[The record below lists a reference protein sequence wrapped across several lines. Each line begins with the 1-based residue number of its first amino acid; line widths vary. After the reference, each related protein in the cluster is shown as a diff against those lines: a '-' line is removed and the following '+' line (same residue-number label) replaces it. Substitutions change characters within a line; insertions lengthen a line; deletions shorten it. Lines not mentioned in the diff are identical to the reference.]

1 MIERRILRTSA
12 SAKSSLLGGKITLK
26 WLSSFRKIAPQ
37 VIYLLKVRKH
47 VIYYTLHVRCCNDLV
62 EQQDR
67 HLSSIE
73 NPSVGIRCGP
83 KLLRIKPSNVI
94 GRAGKRSYRSAP
106 APLRRYYEA
115 ARQVPR
121 IVRWNNPATPLAR
134 LPSIPD
140 TEHSCISD
148 IAFLGD
154 RSIGLLPEL
163 KEDLHMSTVL
173 ITSRVVGTTVLKPV
187 EMLKAAGVTIAENP
201 HLKAGKNL
209 REDQLV
215 DLIKGIDA
223 IIVGEDD
230 VTRKVIEH
238 ADRLKIIS
246 KNGVGVNQIDV
257 AAATEKGIFVTN
269 TPGANSNAVADLTF
283 GLMFSTA
290 RRIPFAH
297 NAAREGKWDK
307 FIGAEIWKKTI
318 GIVGIGH
325 IGKGVAK
332 RARGFE
338 MRILGYD
345 VVQDQEFAKG
355 VGLTYVPLEA
365 IFREADFITLHV
377 PLTKDTEGLVTRDH
391 LRLMKKTAYLVNIAR
406 GGVVR
411 SVDLYDALI
420 SKELAGA
427 ALDVFEDEPPVG
439 NPLLTL
445 DNVVTTPH
453 IGAFTWE
460 SMENMGS
467 IAAQNVIDV
476 LQGRRPAFAVN
487 LEVFER

>member
-1 MIERRILRTSA
+1 M
-12 SAKSSLLGGKITLK
+12 
-26 WLSSFRKIAPQ
+26 P
-37 VIYLLKVRKH
+37 
-47 VIYYTLHVRCCNDLV
+47 
-62 EQQDR
+62 
-67 HLSSIE
+67 
-73 NPSVGIRCGP
+73 
-83 KLLRIKPSNVI
+83 
-94 GRAGKRSYRSAP
+94 
-106 APLRRYYEA
+106 
-115 ARQVPR
+115 
-121 IVRWNNPATPLAR
+121 
-134 LPSIPD
+134 
-140 TEHSCISD
+140 
-148 IAFLGD
+148 
-154 RSIGLLPEL
+154 
-163 KEDLHMSTVL
+163 TVL

-187 EMLKAAGVTIAENP
+187 EMLKAAGVTIVENP

-209 REDQLV
+209 KEDQLV

-297 NAAREGKWDK
+297 NATREGKWDK
-307 FIGAEIWKKTI
+307 FIGTEIWKKTI

-325 IGKGVAK
+325 IGKGVAR

-345 VVQDQEFAKG
+345 VVQDQEFARD
-355 VGLTYVPLEA
+355 VGLTYVPLET

-411 SVDLYDALI
+411 SADLYDALVK
-420 SKELAGA
+420 KELAGA
-427 ALDVFEDEPPVG
+427 ALDVFEEEPPIG

-445 DNVVTTPH
+445 DNVVTTSH

-487 LEVFER
+487 PEVFTHRNKANVTAQKRLQDNVRF

>member
-1 MIERRILRTSA
+1 
-12 SAKSSLLGGKITLK
+12 
-26 WLSSFRKIAPQ
+26 
-37 VIYLLKVRKH
+37 
-47 VIYYTLHVRCCNDLV
+47 
-62 EQQDR
+62 
-67 HLSSIE
+67 
-73 NPSVGIRCGP
+73 
-83 KLLRIKPSNVI
+83 
-94 GRAGKRSYRSAP
+94 
-106 APLRRYYEA
+106 
-115 ARQVPR
+115 
-121 IVRWNNPATPLAR
+121 
-134 LPSIPD
+134 
-140 TEHSCISD
+140 
-148 IAFLGD
+148 
-154 RSIGLLPEL
+154 
-163 KEDLHMSTVL
+163 MSTVL

-187 EMLKAAGVTIAENP
+187 EMLKAAGVTIVENP
-201 HLKAGKNL
+201 YLKAGKNL
-209 REDQLV
+209 KEDQLV
-215 DLIKGIDA
+215 ELIKGIDA

>member
-1 MIERRILRTSA
+1 
-12 SAKSSLLGGKITLK
+12 
-26 WLSSFRKIAPQ
+26 
-37 VIYLLKVRKH
+37 
-47 VIYYTLHVRCCNDLV
+47 
-62 EQQDR
+62 
-67 HLSSIE
+67 
-73 NPSVGIRCGP
+73 
-83 KLLRIKPSNVI
+83 
-94 GRAGKRSYRSAP
+94 
-106 APLRRYYEA
+106 
-115 ARQVPR
+115 
-121 IVRWNNPATPLAR
+121 
-134 LPSIPD
+134 
-140 TEHSCISD
+140 
-148 IAFLGD
+148 
-154 RSIGLLPEL
+154 
-163 KEDLHMSTVL
+163 
-173 ITSRVVGTTVLKPV
+173 
-187 EMLKAAGVTIAENP
+187 MLKAAGITIVDNP

-209 REDQLV
+209 KEDQLV

-283 GLMFSTA
+283 GLMLSTA

-297 NAAREGKWDK
+297 NATREGKWEK
-307 FIGAEIWKKTI
+307 FIGGEIWQKTI
-318 GIVGIGH
+318 GIVGLGY

-345 VVQDQEFAKG
+345 VVQDQEFARL
-355 VGLTYVPLEA
+355 VGLTYVPLETL
-365 IFREADFITLHV
+365 FREADFVTLHV

-391 LRLMKKTAYLVNIAR
+391 LRMMKKKAYLVNIAR
-406 GGVVR
+406 GGVV
-411 SVDLYDALI
+411 SSADLHDAL
-420 SKELAGA
+420 SKKELAGA

-445 DNVVTTPH
+445 DNVVTTSH

-460 SMENMGS
+460 SMENMGKA
-467 IAAQNVIDV
+467 AAQNVIDV
-476 LQGRRPAFAVN
+476 LQGRRPASPVN
-487 LEVFER
+487 PQVRRD

>member
-1 MIERRILRTSA
+1 
-12 SAKSSLLGGKITLK
+12 
-26 WLSSFRKIAPQ
+26 
-37 VIYLLKVRKH
+37 
-47 VIYYTLHVRCCNDLV
+47 
-62 EQQDR
+62 
-67 HLSSIE
+67 
-73 NPSVGIRCGP
+73 
-83 KLLRIKPSNVI
+83 
-94 GRAGKRSYRSAP
+94 
-106 APLRRYYEA
+106 
-115 ARQVPR
+115 
-121 IVRWNNPATPLAR
+121 
-134 LPSIPD
+134 
-140 TEHSCISD
+140 
-148 IAFLGD
+148 
-154 RSIGLLPEL
+154 
-163 KEDLHMSTVL
+163 
-173 ITSRVVGTTVLKPV
+173 
-187 EMLKAAGVTIAENP
+187 
-201 HLKAGKNL
+201 
-209 REDQLV
+209 
-215 DLIKGIDA
+215 
-223 IIVGEDD
+223 
-230 VTRKVIEH
+230 VIEH